1 MVAFGNY
8 DFVKQNL
15 YYTSTQFNG
24 IAGYS
29 LYWVLSLID
38 YYNYTGDR
46 QTLDSLTDNACK
58 SWMSLMPTTGRI
70 PTCSFHGWDERLG
83 AGFENPNC
91 DESQNTYKMLSI
103 RHGTSS
109 PRRWM
114 PAAVPTWRQ
123 GAYVD
128 EKSRE
133 LRDAGGWYDSF
144 GIFCGFGRRECR
156 FYELRR
162 TTGIV
167 ADGFTDRQQRLS
179 YSPFN
184 QYFVIQA
191 MARMGRY
198 PRSVDYDRRLLGRTV
213 RYGGT
218 TFFEVYRPSWNDAL
232 APNGAPVNNQCG
244 YTSFTHPWSAGV
256 TKWLT
261 EEILGVKPVLPGF
274 GRFLIA
280 RAFVGAGSLR
290 SKAASRRCTE
300 RSEWLSI

>member
-1 MVAFGNY
+1 M
-8 DFVKQNL
+8 
-15 YYTSTQFNG
+15 
-24 IAGYS
+24 
-29 LYWVLSLID
+29 
-38 YYNYTGDR
+38 R
-46 QTLDSLTDNACK
+46 
-58 SWMSLMPTTGRI
+58 
-70 PTCSFHGWDERLG
+70 RLVRLVR
-83 AGFENPNC
+83 
-91 DESQNTYKMLSI
+91 Y
-103 RHGTSS
+103 
-109 PRRWM
+109 
-114 PAAVPTWRQ
+114 
-123 GAYVD
+123 
-128 EKSRE
+128 
-133 LRDAGGWYDSF
+133 
-144 GIFCGFGRRECR
+144 FCGFGRRECR

-198 PRSVDYDRRLLGRTV
+198 PEALTTIDDCWGGQL

-280 RAFVGAGSLR
+280 PHLSERVTSVEGCVPTLHGTIRVVFDIKTGKGRITVPDGTVAAVGIP
-290 SKAASRRCTE
+290 KTAASSGGSRSMGKRCRLPRVRTMI
-300 RSEWLSI
+300 SSITKG